1 MIKRIIK
8 QFIRK
13 MLGYNSLRNEIKNL
27 KLCIGHLCVENLK
40 RKIEEGKIK
49 TINDAE
55 FRIFSQFGEDGIIC
69 FLIETLEIPNKIF
82 VEFGVETY
90 EEANTRFL
98 LEYYNY
104 KGLIIEAN
112 RNYVEEIK
120 TKDIVWRH
128 SLEIVNE
135 FVTRENINSILE
147 KTGFVGDIAL
157 LSIDIDGMDY
167 WIWDAIDIISP
178 RIVICEYNGLFG
190 YKKSIVVPYN
200 PNFDR
205 FKAHYSGL
213 YFGASL
219 KALVDLGRK
228 KGYAFVGC
236 NLNENDAF
244 FVRKDVLANS
254 ILKEVSIEE
263 GYKSPLS
270 RQSRDRQGKL
280 TFLSGVKQIKLI
292 EECIVYDLELQ
303 KFVRIKEILNEL

>member
-1 MIKRIIK
+1 MII
-8 QFIRK
+8 
-13 MLGYNSLRNEIKNL
+13 GYNDLRNEIRNL
-27 KLCIGHLCVENLK
+27 KLCFGHLCVENLK
-40 RKIEEGKIK
+40 RKIEERKIK

-112 RNYVEEIK
+112 RYYVEGIK

-128 SLEIVNE
+128 SLEIVNK
-135 FVTRENINSILE
+135 FVTRKNINRILE

-200 PNFDR
+200 QNFDR

-236 NLNENDAF
+236 NLNGNDAF

-263 GYKSPLS
+263 GYKSPLF

-280 TFLSGVKQIKLI
+280 TFLSGVEQIKLI
-292 EECIVYDLELQ
+292 EECEVYDLELQ